1 MPHIVVEYTDSITR
15 SVDIP
20 KLCFALHEDLAARE
34 TVDIH
39 AIKTRAIPV
48 QYTIVGDNKEPDK
61 MIHITLRLL
70 PGRSDELKTQ
80 MTQGLVK
87 IAGDIAHH
95 DDRLTITAEVVD
107 MHGPSYVK

>member
-1 MPHIVVEYTDSITR
+1 MPHIIVEYTEKL

-20 KLCFALHEDLAARE
+20 KLCAELHKDLAARE

-48 QYTIVGDNKEPDK
+48 QYVIVGDGKEPDK

-70 PGRSDELKTQ
+70 PGRPDELKKQ
-80 MTQGLVK
+80 IAEGLVH
-87 IAGDIAHH
+87 AAREIAHH
-95 DDRLTITAEVVD
+95 DDRISISAEVVD
-107 MHGPSYVK
+107 LHAQSYTK